1 MYLKYC
7 TQFLPKQ
14 HYSKIKGTCTLGTLC
29 TVTPLFF
36 RIISISHLSISHLSS
51 NLQFHKL
58 KSNRFAMPLFSFFE
72 ESGLFTYRSAKY
84 IKVDVWQVGLLHKLM
99 QSAVLAFVILQL
111 VSDNTWAEKEV
122 RGPPREHEPSR
133 HSTPSL
139 PADLNGESIC
149 GRFQVVPST
158 RGEAAETSWQL
169 RKRSMRLA
177 MQTTGT
183 HPLPHSLRA
192 PRVAIG
198 SR

>member
-1 MYLKYC
+1 M
-7 TQFLPKQ
+7 Q
-14 HYSKIKGTCTLGTLC
+14 
-29 TVTPLFF
+29 LFD
-36 RIISISHLSISHLSS
+36 
-51 NLQFHKL
+51 
-58 KSNRFAMPLFSFFE
+58 FFE
-72 ESGLFTYRSAKY
+72 QWGLFTYRSKKY

-99 QSAVLAFVILQL
+99 QFAVIASVIVQL
-111 VSDNTWAEKEV
+111 LSDNAWAEKEV

>member
-1 MYLKYC
+1 M
-7 TQFLPKQ
+7 Q
-14 HYSKIKGTCTLGTLC
+14 
-29 TVTPLFF
+29 LFD
-36 RIISISHLSISHLSS
+36 
-51 NLQFHKL
+51 
-58 KSNRFAMPLFSFFE
+58 FFE
-72 ESGLFTYRSAKY
+72 QWGLFTYRSKKY

-99 QSAVLAFVILQL
+99 QSAVIFSVIVQL
-111 VSDNTWAEKEV
+111 LSDNAWAEKEV

-158 RGEAAETSWQL
+158 RGEKAEETSRKL